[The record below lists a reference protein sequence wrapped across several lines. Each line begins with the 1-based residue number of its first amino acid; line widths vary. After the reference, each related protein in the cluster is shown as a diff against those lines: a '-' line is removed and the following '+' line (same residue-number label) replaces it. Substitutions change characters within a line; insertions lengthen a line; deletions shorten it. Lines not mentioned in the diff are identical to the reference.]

1 MQRIDE
7 LTQHDSHSYKRDTG
21 VSKRKLDTLVLG
33 YMVKRLHLAVQ
44 SCASL
49 PAPLSPSIGKLP
61 ERNERLHRVVLYQ
74 PQELLLKRRF
84 LFVGFVSKMQQ
95 DVEQDVIH
103 EIGQVD
109 AQLIEV
115 LATYAGILSYSSL
128 ELRQGQWCNL
138 VILDDTHA
146 KKQIKEIERHTYA
159 VHHLA
164 HNYYDWIRLHH
175 GILFEGLDCTEMRL
189 QKTKYY
195 AFQKAQHMP
204 VMREDTY
211 IAIA

>member
-1 MQRIDE
+1 MSVNHE
-7 LTQHDSHSYKRDTG
+7 HDTS

-33 YMVKRLHLAVQ
+33 YMVKRLHLAVH
-44 SCASL
+44 SCGSL

-84 LFVGFVSKMQQ
+84 HFVGFMSKMQG
-95 DVEQDVIH
+95 DVAQGVID
-103 EIGQVD
+103 EIGQID
-109 AQLIEV
+109 AQLIED
-115 LATYAGILSYSSL
+115 LTTYAGILSYSSL
-128 ELRQGQWCNL
+128 ELRHGQWCNL
-138 VILDDTHA
+138 VILDDTNV

-175 GILFEGLDCTEMRL
+175 GVLFEGVDCTEM
-189 QKTKYY
+189 
-195 AFQKAQHMP
+195 
-204 VMREDTY
+204 
-211 IAIA
+211 